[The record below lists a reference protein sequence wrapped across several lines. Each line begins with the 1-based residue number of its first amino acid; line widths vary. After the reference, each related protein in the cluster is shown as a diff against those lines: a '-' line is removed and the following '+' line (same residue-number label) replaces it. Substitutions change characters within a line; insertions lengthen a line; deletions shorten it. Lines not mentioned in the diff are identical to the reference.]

1 MTVIWEINTFTFE
14 EKLAQSRGA
23 LVEVLAGVVL
33 GAPEDVLVVE
43 VPSLVVLPSLAV
55 LPPLVVEPALL
66 ELHEAYD
73 GVVLPPLLVVAV
85 VEAPHELAALRRAS
99 KRLQLLLPSSEI
111 VLAIVSSA
119 N

>member
-1 MTVIWEINTFTFE
+1 MTVIWEINTLTFE

-23 LVEVLAGVVL
+23 LAEVLAGVVL
-33 GAPEDVLVVE
+33 VLGSPE
-43 VPSLVVLPSLAV
+43 VVLPS
-55 LPPLVVEPALL
+55 LVVEPALLEVVL

-73 GVVLPPLLVVAV
+73 GVVLGVVAEAV

-99 KRLQLLLPSSEI
+99 KRLQLLLLSSEI

>member
-1 MTVIWEINTFTFE
+1 VGELTSCKMTVIWEINTLTFE

-23 LVEVLAGVVL
+23 LAEVLAGVVL
-33 GAPEDVLVVE
+33 VLGSPEDVLPPLAVL
-43 VPSLVVLPSLAV
+43 PSLVVEA
-55 LPPLVVEPALL
+55 ALL

-73 GVVLPPLLVVAV
+73 GVVLVVVAEAV

-99 KRLQLLLPSSEI
+99 KRLQLLLLSSEI

>member
-1 MTVIWEINTFTFE
+1 MTVIWEINTLTFE

-23 LVEVLAGVVL
+23 LAEVLAGVVL
-33 GAPEDVLVVE
+33 VLGSPEDVL
-43 VPSLVVLPSLAV
+43 PS
-55 LPPLVVEPALL
+55 LVVEPALLAVVL

-73 GVVLPPLLVVAV
+73 GVVLGVVAEAV

-99 KRLQLLLPSSEI
+99 KRLQLLLLSSEI

>member
-1 MTVIWEINTFTFE
+1 MTVIWEINTLTFE

-23 LVEVLAGVVL
+23 LAEVLAGVVL
-33 GAPEDVLVVE
+33 VLGSAE
-43 VPSLVVLPSLAV
+43 VVLPSLAV
-55 LPPLVVEPALL
+55 LPLLVVEPALL

-73 GVVLPPLLVVAV
+73 GVVLGVVAEAV

-99 KRLQLLLPSSEI
+99 KRLQLLLLSSEI

>member
-1 MTVIWEINTFTFE
+1 VGELTSCKMTVIWEINTLTFE

-23 LVEVLAGVVL
+23 LAVVLAGVVL
-33 GAPEDVLVVE
+33 VLGSPEDVL
-43 VPSLVVLPSLAV
+43 PL
-55 LPPLVVEPALL
+55 LVVEPSLL
-66 ELHEAYD
+66 LAVVLELLHEAYD
-73 GVVLPPLLVVAV
+73 GVVLVVVAAEAV

-99 KRLQLLLPSSEI
+99 KRLQLLLLSSEI

>member
-1 MTVIWEINTFTFE
+1 MTVIWEINTLTFE

-23 LVEVLAGVVL
+23 LAEVLAGVVL
-33 GAPEDVLVVE
+33 VLGSPED
-43 VPSLVVLPSLAV
+43 VLPSLAV
-55 LPPLVVEPALL
+55 LPLIVVEPALL
-66 ELHEAYD
+66 AVVLELHEEYD
-73 GVVLPPLLVVAV
+73 GVVLVVVAEAV

-99 KRLQLLLPSSEI
+99 KRLQLLLLSSEI